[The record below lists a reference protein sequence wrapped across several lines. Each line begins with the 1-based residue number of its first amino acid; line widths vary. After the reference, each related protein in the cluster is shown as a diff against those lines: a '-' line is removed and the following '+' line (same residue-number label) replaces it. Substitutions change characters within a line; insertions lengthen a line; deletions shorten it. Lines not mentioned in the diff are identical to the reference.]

1 MAEIK
6 SLSSIRD
13 KWIRVTPGRTEDY
26 KLGVSQPKRDWAQAT
41 EAQEDVWKS
50 AITEAAAKGMFGKGV
65 RTAGSSKWREKALT
79 KGPGRFAEG
88 VMVAGPEFEKGFKPY
103 AEVIETTDLPPR
115 FPKGDPRNIQ
125 RVAAIATALRK
136 KKVEG

>member
-6 SLSSIRD
+6 SVSAIRE
-13 KWIRVTPGRTEDY
+13 KWTRVTPGRTEDY
-26 KLGVSQPKRDWAQAT
+26 KLGITSPKRDWADSTAG
-41 EAQEDVWKS
+41 QETTWKA

-65 RTAGSSKWREKALT
+65 RAAGTSKWKDKSLL

-88 VMVAGPEFEKGFKPY
+88 VMGAGGDYEKGFKPY
-103 AEVIETTDLPPR
+103 ADVIEATDLPPR
-115 FPKGDPRNIQ
+115 FPKGDPRNIN
-125 RVAAIATALRK
+125 RVSVIATALRK